1 MSPRFRGQ
9 SAVTALA
16 GRATDASEAASELT
30 SAAGMVWRRSLK
42 VRVVSSTVALSSTV
56 VLVLGM
62 VLQAQLAQRLIE
74 NKTQAAL
81 LQADNSRVLVES
93 ELGAV
98 DPTSAS
104 LAGRLTTAIDRLTN
118 PDPASSG
125 PATASAG
132 AFEPVLVDGGGPSGE
147 AGSGQRIGPLEDVP
161 AVLQSA
167 VERGALAHKITTVHR
182 GSGAVTMLVVGM
194 PVASAGRTMQL
205 YLLFPLT
212 AEQRTLTL
220 VQSTLVVGGV
230 VLLVLIAGIASLVTR
245 QVVVPIRQAA
255 EVAERFADGHLDE
268 RMPVVGE
275 DDIARL
281 GTSFNEM
288 AASIQRQIRQLE
300 EFGELQRGF
309 TSDVSHE
316 LRTPLTT
323 VRMAADLLYDSRD
336 QLHPVLHRPTE
347 LLVRELDRFEAL
359 LADLLEISR
368 VDAGVAELQI
378 DTVDVRTT
386 VARAVASVRAVADRV
401 GTPLELEQPADEVP
415 AEIDSRRVERI
426 VRNLLTN
433 ALDHGEGHPVQMTV
447 AADAGA
453 VAVLVRDHGVGLQPG
468 QQELVFNRFWRGDPS
483 RDRRTGGTG
492 LGLSISLED
501 ARLHGGWLQAWGAP
515 GQGSAFRLTL
525 PRCHGDEL
533 TGSPLPLG
541 PDDLPRDSQVSDPP
555 VADPVIAAPALPD
568 AAVPDPLV
576 PDPVVADS
584 DEHDPGEH
592 DSGESNAGEHD
603 PGEPNAGEQDS
614 GEPSP
619 AVRDAGE
626 RDAAVPDAAV
636 PARPGSQ

>member
-1 MSPRFRGQ
+1 MAGRDQP
-9 SAVTALA
+9 AVTSLA
-16 GRATDASEAASELT
+16 DRATDALRPASEAASEL
-30 SAAGMVWRRSLK
+30 AALAGAMWRRSLNI
-42 VRVVSSTVALSSTV
+42 RVVVSTVALSSTV

-81 LQADNSRVLVES
+81 LQADNSRILVES

-104 LAGRLTTAIDRLTN
+104 LAGRLTTVVDRLTN
-118 PDPASSG
+118 PDPSGTG
-125 PATASAG
+125 PATAGAG
-132 AFEPVLVDGGGPSGE
+132 VYEPVLVDGGGPSGE
-147 AGSGQRIGPLEDVP
+147 VGTGQKIGPLEDVP
-161 AVLQSA
+161 AVLSSA
-167 VERGALAHKITTVHR
+167 VERGALAHKITTVQR
-182 GSGAVTMLVVGM
+182 GEAVVTMLAVGM

-220 VQSTLVVGGV
+220 VQSTLVVGGL

-255 EVAERFADGHLDE
+255 EVAERFADGHLE
-268 RMPVVGE
+268 QRMPVVGE

-323 VRMAADLLYDSRD
+323 VRMAADLLYESRD
-336 QLHPVLHRPTE
+336 RLHPVLHRPAE

-368 VDAGVAELQI
+368 VDGGVAELHL
-378 DTVDVRTT
+378 DTVDVRVT
-386 VARAVASVRAVADRV
+386 VARAVASVRAVADRAA
-401 GTPLELEQPADEVP
+401 TPLELDQPAEEVH
-415 AEIDSRRVERI
+415 AEIDPRRVERI

-433 ALDHGEGHPVQMTV
+433 ALDHGEGRPVRLTL
-447 AADAGA
+447 AADAHA

-468 QQELVFNRFWRGDPS
+468 QQELVFTRFWRGDPS

-501 ARLHGGWLQAWGAP
+501 ARLHGGRLEAWGEP

-525 PRCHGDEL
+525 PRIGGTEL
-533 TGSPLPLG
+533 TSSPLPLG
-541 PDDLPRDSQVSDPP
+541 PDNAPQNVPAVTDLVVTAAH
-555 VADPVIAAPALPD
+555 VADGAVSNG
-568 AAVPDPLV
+568 AVPDP
-576 PDPVVADS
+576 AAS
-584 DEHDPGEH
+584 AEPGR
-592 DSGESNAGEHD
+592 
-603 PGEPNAGEQDS
+603 Q
-614 GEPSP
+614 
-619 AVRDAGE
+619 
-626 RDAAVPDAAV
+626 
-636 PARPGSQ
+636 Q

>member
-1 MSPRFRGQ
+1 VSPRLRGQ

-16 GRATDASEAASELT
+16 ERATDASAVASELT
-30 SAAGMVWRRSLK
+30 TVAGTAWRRSLK
-42 VRVVSSTVALSSTV
+42 IRVVSSTVALSSTV

-98 DPTSAS
+98 DPTSVS
-104 LAGRLTTAIDRLTN
+104 LAGRLTTAIDRLTS
-118 PDPASSG
+118 PDPTGTG

-132 AFEPVLVDGGGPSGE
+132 AYEPVLVDGGGPSGE
-147 AGSGQRIGPLEDVP
+147 AGTGQKIGPLHDVP

-182 GSGAVTMLVVGM
+182 GTAAVTMLVVGM

-255 EVAERFADGHLDE
+255 EIAERFADGHLDE

-288 AASIQRQIRQLE
+288 AASIQRQIHQLE

-336 QLHPVLHRPTE
+336 KLHPVLHRPTE

-386 VARAVASVRAVADRV
+386 VARAVASVRAVADRA
-401 GTPLELEQPADEVP
+401 GSPLELEQPAEEVH
-415 AEIDSRRVERI
+415 AEIDPRRVERI

-433 ALDHGEGHPVQMTV
+433 ALDHGEGRPVQMTV
-447 AADAGA
+447 AADTHA
-453 VAVLVRDHGVGLQPG
+453 VAVLVRDHGVGLQPD
-468 QQELVFNRFWRGDPS
+468 QQDLVFNRFWRGDPS

-525 PRCHGDEL
+525 PRSHGDEL
-533 TGSPLPLG
+533 TSSPLPLG
-541 PDDLPRDSQVSDPP
+541 PGDLSRDSLVPGSA
-555 VADPVIAAPALPD
+555 VTAPALVDPMMANPEIREPEVANRELAYPEVPD
-568 AAVPDPLV
+568 TAVPDTAV
-576 PDPVVADS
+576 PDPVVADT
-584 DEHDPGEH
+584 
-592 DSGESNAGEHD
+592 
-603 PGEPNAGEQDS
+603 
-614 GEPSP
+614 
-619 AVRDAGE
+619 
-626 RDAAVPDAAV
+626 AV
-636 PARPGSQ
+636 PAEPGRP

>member
-1 MSPRFRGQ
+1 MTSF
-9 SAVTALA
+9 A
-16 GRATDASEAASELT
+16 GRATDALRPASAAVSELT
-30 SAAGMVWRRSLK
+30 ATAGAMWRRSLK
-42 VRVVSSTVALSSTV
+42 IRVVSSTVALSSTV

-81 LQADNSRVLVES
+81 LQADNSRILVES

-104 LAGRLTTAIDRLTN
+104 LAGRLTTAVDRLTN
-118 PDPASSG
+118 PDPTATGS
-125 PATASAG
+125 ATANAG
-132 AFEPVLVDGGGPSGE
+132 VYEPVLVDGGGPSGE
-147 AGSGQRIGPLEDVP
+147 AGTGQKIGPLGDVP

-167 VERGALAHKITTVHR
+167 VERGALAHKITTVQR
-182 GSGAVTMLVVGM
+182 GSTSVTMLAVGM

-220 VQSTLVVGGV
+220 VQSTLVVGGM
-230 VLLVLIAGIASLVTR
+230 VLLVLVAGIASLVTR

-255 EVAERFADGHLDE
+255 EVAERFADGHLDK

-323 VRMAADLLYDSRD
+323 VRMAADLLYESRD
-336 QLHPVLHRPTE
+336 KLHPVLHRPTE

-368 VDAGVAELQI
+368 VDGGVAELHL
-378 DTVDVRTT
+378 DTVDMRVT
-386 VARAVASVRAVADRV
+386 VARAVASVRAVADRAD
-401 GTPLELEQPADEVP
+401 TSLEVDQPDEEMH
-415 AEIDSRRVERI
+415 AEIDPRRVERI

-433 ALDHGEGHPVQMTV
+433 AVDHGEGRPVHTTI
-447 AADAGA
+447 AADADA
-453 VAVLVRDHGVGLQPG
+453 VAVLVRDHGVGLKPG
-468 QQELVFNRFWRGDPS
+468 QQALVFNRFWRGDPS

-501 ARLHGGWLQAWGAP
+501 ARLHGGWLEAWGEP

-525 PRCHGDEL
+525 PRIGGTQL
-533 TGSPLPLG
+533 TSSPLPLG
-541 PDDLPRDSQVSDPP
+541 PDE
-555 VADPVIAAPALPD
+555 APQG
-568 AAVPDPLV
+568 
-576 PDPVVADS
+576 S
-584 DEHDPGEH
+584 
-592 DSGESNAGEHD
+592 
-603 PGEPNAGEQDS
+603 
-614 GEPSP
+614 
-619 AVRDAGE
+619 
-626 RDAAVPDAAV
+626 AV
-636 PARPGSQ
+636 PAPSGADGVVPDEVVPDSTVSDSAMSDSAMSDGAVPSGPGRQ

>member
-1 MSPRFRGQ
+1 V
-9 SAVTALA
+9 AALA
-16 GRATDASEAASELT
+16 RRATEASAAISELT
-30 SAAGMVWRRSLK
+30 TAAGTAWRRSLK
-42 VRVVSSTVALSSTV
+42 IRVVSSTVALSSTV

-81 LQADNSRVLVES
+81 VQADNSRVVVES

-118 PDPASSG
+118 PDPTGGS
-125 PATASAG
+125 ATANAG
-132 AFEPVLVDGGGPSGE
+132 AYEPVLVDGGGPSGE
-147 AGSGQRIGPLEDVP
+147 AGTGQKIGPLSDVP

-167 VERGALAHKITTVHR
+167 VERGALAHKITTVRR
-182 GSGAVTMLVVGM
+182 GSAAVPMLVVGM

-255 EVAERFADGHLDE
+255 EVAERFADGHLE
-268 RMPVVGE
+268 QRMPVVGE

-336 QLHPVLHRPTE
+336 KLHPVLHRPTE

-378 DTVDVRTT
+378 ETVDVRTT
-386 VARAVASVRAVADRV
+386 VARAVASVRAVADRA
-401 GTPLELEQPADEVP
+401 GSPLELEQPEDEVH
-415 AEIDSRRVERI
+415 AEIDPRRVERI

-433 ALDHGEGHPVQMTV
+433 ALDHGEGRPVEMVV
-447 AADAGA
+447 AANADA

-525 PRCHGDEL
+525 PRSHGGEL
-533 TGSPLPLG
+533 TSSPLSLG
-541 PDDLPRDSQVSDPP
+541 PGKVPRNSSRPDPE
-555 VADPVIAAPALPD
+555 VADT
-568 AAVPDPLV
+568 AVPV
-576 PDPVVADS
+576 
-584 DEHDPGEH
+584 EPG
-592 DSGESNAGEHD
+592 
-603 PGEPNAGEQDS
+603 
-614 GEPSP
+614 
-619 AVRDAGE
+619 
-626 RDAAVPDAAV
+626 
-636 PARPGSQ
+636 RP

>member
-1 MSPRFRGQ
+1 M
-9 SAVTALA
+9 
-16 GRATDASEAASELT
+16 
-30 SAAGMVWRRSLK
+30 WRRSLK
-42 VRVVSSTVALSSTV
+42 IRVVSSTVALSSTV

-81 LQADNSRVLVES
+81 LQADNSRILVES

-104 LAGRLTTAIDRLTN
+104 LAGRLTTAVDRLTN
-118 PDPASSG
+118 PDPTATG
-125 PATASAG
+125 FATANAG
-132 AFEPVLVDGGGPSGE
+132 VYEPVLVDGGGPSGE
-147 AGSGQRIGPLEDVP
+147 AGTGQKIGPLSDVP
-161 AVLQSA
+161 AVLRSA
-167 VERGALAHKITTVHR
+167 VERGALAHKITTVRR
-182 GSGAVTMLVVGM
+182 GSTEVTMLAVGM

-220 VQSTLVVGGV
+220 VQSTLVVGGL
-230 VLLVLIAGIASLVTR
+230 VLLVLVAGIASLVTR

-255 EVAERFADGHLDE
+255 EVAERFADGHLDK

-323 VRMAADLLYDSRD
+323 VRMAADLLYESRD
-336 QLHPVLHRPTE
+336 KLHPVLHRPAE

-368 VDAGVAELQI
+368 VDAGVAELQL
-378 DTVDVRTT
+378 DTVDVRDT
-386 VARAVASVRAVADRV
+386 VARAVASVRAVADRA
-401 GTPLELEQPADEVP
+401 GTSLELDQPAEEVH
-415 AEIDSRRVERI
+415 AEIDPRRVERI

-433 ALDHGEGHPVQMTV
+433 ALDHGEGRPVQTTL
-447 AADAGA
+447 AADADA

-501 ARLHGGWLQAWGAP
+501 ARLHGGWLEAWGAP

-525 PRCHGDEL
+525 PRIGGTEL
-533 TGSPLPLG
+533 TSSPLSLG
-541 PDDLPRDSQVSDPP
+541 PDNAPQDSPAPDGVVPDSTVSDSTAPDG
-555 VADPVIAAPALPD
+555 VVSDSTVSDSTVSDGAASDP
-568 AAVPDPLV
+568 
-576 PDPVVADS
+576 
-584 DEHDPGEH
+584 
-592 DSGESNAGEHD
+592 
-603 PGEPNAGEQDS
+603 
-614 GEPSP
+614 
-619 AVRDAGE
+619 
-626 RDAAVPDAAV
+626 AV
-636 PARPGSQ
+636 PAGPGHQ

>member
-1 MSPRFRGQ
+1 
-9 SAVTALA
+9 VTAFA
-16 GRATDASEAASELT
+16 GRAIEALRPAVVAARELT
-30 SAAGMVWRRSLK
+30 AVAGAVWRRSLK
-42 VRVVSSTVALSSTV
+42 VRVISSTVALSSTV

-81 LQADNSRVLVES
+81 LQADNSRILVES
-93 ELGAV
+93 ELSAV

-104 LAGRLTTAIDRLTN
+104 LPARLTTAVDRLTN
-118 PDPASSG
+118 PDPAGSAS
-125 PATASAG
+125 ATASAG
-132 AFEPVLVDGGGPSGE
+132 AFEPVLVDGGDSSGE

-167 VERGALAHKITTVHR
+167 VERGALAHKITTVQR
-182 GSGAVTMLVVGM
+182 GSHSVITLAVGM

-323 VRMAADLLYDSRD
+323 VRMAADLLYESRD
-336 QLHPVLHRPTE
+336 KLHPVLHRPAE
-347 LLVRELDRFEAL
+347 LLVRELDRFETL

-368 VDAGVAELQI
+368 LDAGVAELHSE
-378 DTVDVRTT
+378 TVDVRTT
-386 VARAVASVRAVADRV
+386 ATQAIALVQPVADQA
-401 GTPLELEQPADEVP
+401 GTPLEVDLPEIEVLAD
-415 AEIDSRRVERI
+415 IDSRRVERI

-433 ALDHGEGHPVQMTV
+433 ALDHGEGRPVKLTV
-447 AADAGA
+447 AADEKA

-468 QQELVFNRFWRGDPS
+468 QQDLVFTRFWRGDPS

-501 ARLHGGWLQAWGAP
+501 ARLHGGWLQAWGEP
-515 GQGSAFRLTL
+515 GKGSAFRLTL
-525 PRCHGDEL
+525 PRNQGDRL
-533 TGSPLPLG
+533 TASPLPLG
-541 PDDLPRDSQVSDPP
+541 PERPTRNSSPGTPAPDHPTPGSSMGDD
-555 VADPVIAAPALPD
+555 
-568 AAVPDPLV
+568 
-576 PDPVVADS
+576 
-584 DEHDPGEH
+584 
-592 DSGESNAGEHD
+592 
-603 PGEPNAGEQDS
+603 
-614 GEPSP
+614 P
-619 AVRDAGE
+619 AVSAE
-626 RDAAVPDAAV
+626 
-636 PARPGSQ
+636 PGRS

>member
-1 MSPRFRGQ
+1 VSPRSTGR
-9 SAVTALA
+9 SALTALTE
-16 GRATDASEAASELT
+16 RATDASAAASELT
-30 SAAGMVWRRSLK
+30 LAAGTLWRRSLK

-81 LQADNSRVLVES
+81 AQADNSRVLVES

-104 LAGRLTTAIDRLTN
+104 LAARLTTAIDRLTN
-118 PDPASSG
+118 PDPSG
-125 PATASAG
+125 GGSATTSAG

-147 AGSGQRIGPLEDVP
+147 AGTGQKIGPLEDVP

-167 VERGALAHKITTVHR
+167 VERGALAHKITTVRR
-182 GSGAVTMLVVGM
+182 GSAGVTMLVVGL

-255 EVAERFADGHLDE
+255 EIAERFADGHLDE

-336 QLHPVLHRPTE
+336 KLHPVLHRPTE

-368 VDAGVAELQI
+368 VDAGVAELQLEA
-378 DTVDVRTT
+378 VDVRTT
-386 VARAVASVRAVADRV
+386 VAAAVAAVRAVADRA
-401 GTPLELEQPADEVP
+401 GTPVELVQPADEVE
-415 AEIDSRRVERI
+415 AEIDPRRVERI

-433 ALDHGEGHPVQMTV
+433 ALDHGEGRPVQLMV
-447 AADAGA
+447 AANADA

-468 QQELVFNRFWRGDPS
+468 QEDLVFNRFWRGDPS

-525 PRCHGDEL
+525 PRRHGAEL
-533 TGSPLPLG
+533 TTSPLPLG
-541 PDDLPRDSQVSDPP
+541 PHDAPRDSRP
-555 VADPVIAAPALPD
+555 ADPATAD
-568 AAVPDPLV
+568 HLV
-576 PDPVVADS
+576 TQPEQVDPVVAQPDMAAS
-584 DEHDPGEH
+584 EVADT
-592 DSGESNAGEHD
+592 
-603 PGEPNAGEQDS
+603 
-614 GEPSP
+614 
-619 AVRDAGE
+619 
-626 RDAAVPDAAV
+626 AVPV
-636 PARPGSQ
+636 EPRRP

>member
-1 MSPRFRGQ
+1 M
-9 SAVTALA
+9 TAIA
-16 GRATDASEAASELT
+16 GRATKALRPAAAAVRELT
-30 SAAGMVWRRSLK
+30 AVAGAVWRRSLK
-42 VRVVSSTVALSSTV
+42 ARVISSTVALSSTV

-81 LQADNSRVLVES
+81 LQADNSRILVES
-93 ELGAV
+93 ELSAV

-104 LAGRLTTAIDRLTN
+104 LPARLTTAVDRLTN
-118 PDPASSG
+118 PDPGGSAS
-125 PATASAG
+125 ATAGAG
-132 AFEPVLVDGGGPSGE
+132 AFEPVLVDGGDSSGE
-147 AGSGQRIGPLEDVP
+147 AGSGQKIGPLEDVP
-161 AVLQSA
+161 TVLQSA
-167 VERGALAHKITTVHR
+167 VERGALAHKITTVQR
-182 GSGAVTMLVVGM
+182 GSHSVITLAVGM

-268 RMPVVGE
+268 RMPVIGE

-323 VRMAADLLYDSRD
+323 VRMAADLLYESRD
-336 QLHPVLHRPTE
+336 KLHPVLHRPAE
-347 LLVRELDRFEAL
+347 LLVRELDRFETL

-368 VDAGVAELQI
+368 LDAGVAELHSE
-378 DTVDVRTT
+378 TVDVRTT
-386 VARAVASVRAVADRV
+386 ATQAIALVQPVADQA
-401 GTPLELEQPADEVP
+401 GTPLEVDLPEIEVLAD
-415 AEIDSRRVERI
+415 IDSRRVERI

-433 ALDHGEGHPVQMTV
+433 ALDHGEGRPVKLTV
-447 AADAGA
+447 AADEKA

-468 QQELVFNRFWRGDPS
+468 QQDLVFTRFWRGDPS

-501 ARLHGGWLQAWGAP
+501 ARLHGGWLQAWGEP
-515 GQGSAFRLTL
+515 GKGSAFRLTL
-525 PRCHGDEL
+525 PRNQGDRL
-533 TGSPLPLG
+533 TTSPLPLG
-541 PDDLPRDSQVSDPP
+541 PERPARNSSPGIPAPGHAPP
-555 VADPVIAAPALPD
+555 NG
-568 AAVPDPLV
+568 
-576 PDPVVADS
+576 S
-584 DEHDPGEH
+584 
-592 DSGESNAGEHD
+592 SGGD
-603 PGEPNAGEQDS
+603 
-614 GEPSP
+614 P
-619 AVRDAGE
+619 AVSVE
-626 RDAAVPDAAV
+626 SVE
-636 PARPGSQ
+636 PGHP

>member
-1 MSPRFRGQ
+1 VTSLVNRAANALRPT
-9 SAVTALA
+9 SA
-16 GRATDASEAASELT
+16 AASELT
-30 SAAGMVWRRSLK
+30 ATASAMWRRSLK
-42 VRVVSSTVALSSTV
+42 IRVVSSTVALSSTV

-81 LQADNSRVLVES
+81 LQAENSRILVES

-104 LAGRLTTAIDRLTN
+104 LAGRLTTAVDRLTN
-118 PDPASSG
+118 PDPSG
-125 PATASAG
+125 PTTANAG
-132 AFEPVLVDGGGPSGE
+132 VYEPVLVDGGGPSGE
-147 AGSGQRIGPLEDVP
+147 AGTGQKIGPLSDVP
-161 AVLQSA
+161 AVLRSA
-167 VERGALAHKITTVHR
+167 VERGALAHKITTVQR
-182 GSGAVTMLVVGM
+182 GSTSVTMLAVGM

-220 VQSTLVVGGV
+220 VQSTLVVGGL
-230 VLLVLIAGIASLVTR
+230 VLLVLVAGIASLVTR
-245 QVVVPIRQAA
+245 QVVIPIRQAA
-255 EVAERFADGHLDE
+255 EVAERFADGHLE
-268 RMPVVGE
+268 QRMPVVGE

-323 VRMAADLLYDSRD
+323 VRMAADLLYESREK
-336 QLHPVLHRPTE
+336 LHPVLHRPTE

-368 VDAGVAELQI
+368 VDAGAAELQL
-378 DTVDVRTT
+378 DTIDVRTT
-386 VARAVASVRAVADRV
+386 VARAVASVRAVADRAD
-401 GTPLELEQPADEVP
+401 TLLELDQPEDEVH
-415 AEIDSRRVERI
+415 AEIDPRRVERI

-433 ALDHGEGHPVQMTV
+433 AVDHGEGNPVQMTV
-447 AADAGA
+447 AAAADA

-501 ARLHGGWLQAWGAP
+501 ARLHGGWLEAWGEP

-525 PRCHGDEL
+525 PRIAGTVL
-533 TGSPLPLG
+533 TSSPLPLG
-541 PDDLPRDSQVSDPP
+541 PDNAPQDPSVLDTPEPDGIVPDGVVSDKA
-555 VADPVIAAPALPD
+555 VLDQ
-568 AAVPDPLV
+568 AVPDS
-576 PDPVVADS
+576 AAS
-584 DEHDPGEH
+584 D
-592 DSGESNAGEHD
+592 
-603 PGEPNAGEQDS
+603 
-614 GEPSP
+614 P
-619 AVRDAGE
+619 AVSAG
-626 RDAAVPDAAV
+626 
-636 PARPGSQ
+636 PGQQ

>member
-1 MSPRFRGQ
+1 MFG
-9 SAVTALA
+9 A
-16 GRATDASEAASELT
+16 
-30 SAAGMVWRRSLK
+30 MWRRSLK

-81 LQADNSRVLVES
+81 LQAENSKVLVES

-104 LAGRLTTAIDRLTN
+104 LAGRLTTTIDRLTN
-118 PDPASSG
+118 PDPTG
-125 PATASAG
+125 TPPTTASAG
-132 AFEPVLVDGGGPSGE
+132 AYEPVLVDGGGPSGV
-147 AGSGQRIGPLEDVP
+147 AGTGQKIGPLEDVP
-161 AVLQSA
+161 AVLRSA
-167 VERGALAHKITTVHR
+167 VERGALAHKITTVQR
-182 GSGAVTMLVVGM
+182 GSSAVTMLAVGM

-220 VQSTLVVGGV
+220 VQSTLVLGGV

-245 QVVVPIRQAA
+245 QVVVPVRQAA
-255 EVAERFADGHLDE
+255 EVAERFAHGHLSE
-268 RMPVVGE
+268 RIPVVGE
-275 DDIARL
+275 DDMARL

-323 VRMAADLLYDSRD
+323 VRMAADLIYESRD
-336 QLHPVLHRPTE
+336 KLHPALHRPAE
-347 LLVRELDRFEAL
+347 LLVSELDRFEAL

-368 VDAGVAELQI
+368 LDAGVAELHGE
-378 DTVDVRTT
+378 TVDVRAT
-386 VARAVASVRAVADRV
+386 VAHASASVRAVADRA
-401 GTPLELEQPADEVP
+401 GTTLELDLPEAEVL
-415 AEIDSRRVERI
+415 AEIDPRRVERI

-433 ALDHGEGHPVQMTV
+433 ALDHGEGRPVRMTV
-447 AADAGA
+447 AADSDA
-453 VAVLVRDHGVGLQPG
+453 VAVLVRDHGIGLQPG
-468 QQELVFNRFWRGDPS
+468 QQDLVFTRFWRGDPS

-501 ARLHGGWLQAWGAP
+501 ARLHGGWLQAWGEP

-525 PRCHGDEL
+525 PRSRDTEL

-541 PDDLPRDSQVSDPP
+541 PDNPP
-555 VADPVIAAPALPD
+555 EGFPAQGPAMPD
-568 AAVPDPLV
+568 TAVPDT
-576 PDPVVADS
+576 
-584 DEHDPGEH
+584 
-592 DSGESNAGEHD
+592 
-603 PGEPNAGEQDS
+603 
-614 GEPSP
+614 
-619 AVRDAGE
+619 
-626 RDAAVPDAAV
+626 AV
-636 PARPGSQ
+636 PAGPGRQ

>member
-1 MSPRFRGQ
+1 MTS
-9 SAVTALA
+9 LA
-16 GRATDASEAASELT
+16 GRAADALRPASAAAGELT
-30 SAAGMVWRRSLK
+30 ARAGTIWRRSLK

-81 LQADNSRVLVES
+81 LQADNSRILVES

-104 LAGRLTTAIDRLTN
+104 LAGRLTTAVDRLTN
-118 PDPASSG
+118 PDPSAAGS
-125 PATASAG
+125 ATANAG
-132 AFEPVLVDGGGPSGE
+132 AYEPVLVDGGGPSGE
-147 AGSGQRIGPLEDVP
+147 AGTGQKIGPLGDVP

-167 VERGALAHKITTVHR
+167 VERGALAHKITTVRR
-182 GSGAVTMLVVGM
+182 GSAAVTMLAVGM

-212 AEQRTLTL
+212 DEQRTLTL

-230 VLLVLIAGIASLVTR
+230 VLLLLVAGIASLVTR

-255 EVAERFADGHLDE
+255 EVAERFADGHLDQ

-309 TSDVSHE
+309 TSDVAHE

-323 VRMAADLLYDSRD
+323 VRMAADLLYESRD
-336 QLHPVLHRPTE
+336 KLHPVLHRPAE

-368 VDAGVAELQI
+368 VDAGAAELQL
-378 DTVDVRTT
+378 DTVDVRDT
-386 VARAVASVRAVADRV
+386 VARAVASVRAVADRAD
-401 GTPLELEQPADEVP
+401 TSLELDQPAEEVP
-415 AEIDSRRVERI
+415 AEIDPRRVERI

-433 ALDHGEGHPVQMTV
+433 AVDHGEGRPVHTTV
-447 AADAGA
+447 AADADA

-483 RDRRTGGTG
+483 RNRRTGGTG

-501 ARLHGGWLQAWGAP
+501 ARLHGGWLEAWGEP
-515 GQGSAFRLTL
+515 GQGSAFRLTV
-525 PRCHGDEL
+525 PRIAGTEL
-533 TGSPLPLG
+533 SGSPLPLG
-541 PDDLPRDSQVSDPP
+541 PDNVTSDVPVEDSLELHPAEADPTSPDGVAPNGVASARQGVSD
-555 VADPVIAAPALPD
+555 A
-568 AAVPDPLV
+568 
-576 PDPVVADS
+576 
-584 DEHDPGEH
+584 
-592 DSGESNAGEHD
+592 
-603 PGEPNAGEQDS
+603 
-614 GEPSP
+614 
-619 AVRDAGE
+619 
-626 RDAAVPDAAV
+626 
-636 PARPGSQ
+636 

>member
-1 MSPRFRGQ
+1 VIS
-9 SAVTALA
+9 LA
-16 GRATDASEAASELT
+16 GRASDALRPAATAISDLAVT
-30 SAAGMVWRRSLK
+30 AGAVWRRSLQI
-42 VRVVSSTVALSSTV
+42 RVVSSTVALSSTV

-81 LQADNSRVLVES
+81 LQADNSRILVEA
-93 ELGAV
+93 ELGTV

-104 LAGRLTTAIDRLTN
+104 LAGRLTTAVDRLTN
-118 PDPASSG
+118 PEPGNGST
-125 PATASAG
+125 TASAG
-132 AFEPVLVDGGGPSGE
+132 VYEPVLVDGGGPSGE
-147 AGSGQRIGPLEDVP
+147 AGTGQKIGPLEDVP
-161 AVLQSA
+161 AVLRSA
-167 VERGALAHKITTVHR
+167 VERGALAHKIITVRR
-182 GSGAVTMLVVGM
+182 GSTAVTMLVVGM

-220 VQSTLVVGGV
+220 VQSTLVLGGL
-230 VLLVLIAGIASLVTR
+230 VLLVLVAGIASLVTR

-255 EVAERFADGHLDE
+255 EVAERFADGHLE
-268 RMPVVGE
+268 QRMPVIGE

-323 VRMAADLLYDSRD
+323 VRMAADLLYESRD
-336 QLHPVLHRPTE
+336 KLHPVLHRPTE

-368 VDAGVAELQI
+368 VDAGVAELLLE
-378 DTVDVRTT
+378 TVDVRDT
-386 VARAVASVRAVADRV
+386 VARAVTSVRAVADRA
-401 GTPLELEQPADEVP
+401 GTSLELAVP
-415 AEIDSRRVERI
+415 AEEVHAEIDPRRVERI

-433 ALDHGEGHPVQMTV
+433 ALDHGEGRPVQLRI
-447 AADAGA
+447 AADARA

-501 ARLHGGWLQAWGAP
+501 ARLHGGWLEAWGEP
-515 GQGSAFRLTL
+515 GKGSAFRLTL
-525 PRCHGDEL
+525 PRGPGIEL
-533 TGSPLPLG
+533 TSSPLRLG
-541 PDDLPRDSQVSDPP
+541 PDEASPKSSG
-555 VADPVIAAPALPD
+555 
-568 AAVPDPLV
+568 
-576 PDPVVADS
+576 PDPVSTNALVSDDS
-584 DEHDPGEH
+584 VLVDPVSIKPVSIKPVSQNGV
-592 DSGESNAGEHD
+592 SGTAASDPTAPAG
-603 PGEPNAGEQDS
+603 PGRQ
-614 GEPSP
+614 
-619 AVRDAGE
+619 
-626 RDAAVPDAAV
+626 
-636 PARPGSQ
+636 